1 VTCGYQI
8 SFTNKTFLTCGYQN
22 TFYQKKTFIIHSP
35 SPLKLKSQAISSGS
49 LTTIE
54 AAPDF
59 VMMARRSKSFSSN
72 DLPENFRG

>member
-1 VTCGYQI
+1 VDIKYLSPIKTIVAYENKICWYQ
-8 SFTNKTFLTCGYQN
+8 T
-22 TFYQKKTFIIHSP
+22 KTFIIRSP

-59 VMMARRSKSFSSN
+59 AMMARRSKSFSSN